1 MFKFL
6 NFFDGE
12 PCTGFP
18 NHWIQWRLPSK
29 WWKPWQWWRVIDI
42 SPCCAGHDIECST
55 KVFAKCMW
63 KKRVVGGVII
73 VTVATTA
80 CIFLYGKA

>member
-1 MFKFL
+1 MKWL

-18 NHWIQWRLPSK
+18 NSWLQWT
-29 WWKPWQWWRVIDI
+29 KPKLKSFWRVWRVVDI
-42 SPCCAGHDIECST
+42 SNCCGQHDEECST

-63 KKRVVGGVII
+63 KKRVVGGVTI
-73 VTVATTA
+73 VTVASIV
-80 CIFLYGKA
+80 CLFKYKKV